1 MEEKIFQY
9 PNISETAFTLNL
21 FGLHLNVQWYGLSYI
36 AGILLAWF
44 FMAKLVQ
51 NKDLWFANK
60 SIIERSEV
68 DDLNNLHDFG
78 YHCRGSVGVLSLLRT
93 CILF

>member
-68 DDLNNLHDFG
+68 DDLITYMIFG
-78 YHCRGSVGVLSLLRT
+78 IIAVSYTHLRAHET
-93 CILF
+93 